1 RRERRDPRGRV
12 LQLPPVLHGQAEDP
26 RHRRP
31 GRALR
36 AALQEEGRQEVGRK
50 AAYSDQGRPGETS
63 RGSPGRSES
72 APGGRRGP
80 RDRDGPGHSV
90 NLDDLISEYA
100 SIEERLADP
109 SVHADQG
116 LARKL
121 GKRYAELRPII
132 ETHREL
138 VSTQDDLA
146 AARELAEEDGAFAA
160 EAEELEER
168 RAELEER
175 LRRLLVPRDPN
186 DSKDVILEIKAG
198 EGGEESALFAADL

>member
-1 RRERRDPRGRV
+1 
-12 LQLPPVLHGQAEDP
+12 
-26 RHRRP
+26 
-31 GRALR
+31 
-36 AALQEEGRQEVGRK
+36 
-50 AAYSDQGRPGETS
+50 
-63 RGSPGRSES
+63 
-72 APGGRRGP
+72 
-80 RDRDGPGHSV
+80 
-90 NLDDLISEYA
+90 DDLITEYA

-175 LRRLLVPRDPN
+175 LRRLLVTRDPHH
-186 DSKDVILEIKAG
+186 SPDVILGHSAG
-198 EGGEESALFAADL
+198 AAGGEYAALVADHQRMDRRWSARVD